1 MGKSQ
6 KRGLRLAVWAA
17 GALMVAAA
25 GDAARAHHS
34 FAVFDI
40 QHPLELRGTVQEFR
54 FTSPHAFIVLQ
65 VKAPDGSIM
74 IWTLEGASAS
84 TLARDGWSSRSLKS
98 GDEVVLTIDPLR
110 SGAPGG
116 AWIGQKINFRDGR
129 PVVCCVPDAF

>member
-6 KRGLRLAVWAA
+6 RSALAVLAA
-17 GALMVAAA
+17 GTVVAAA
-25 GDAARAHHS
+25 GGAARAHHS

-54 FTSPHAFIVLQ
+54 FTSPHSFIILE
-65 VKAPDGSIM
+65 VKAPDGTIM
-74 IWTLEGASAS
+74 IWTLEGASPN
-84 TLARDGWSSRSLKS
+84 TLARDGWSKASLKT

-116 AWIGQKINFRDGR
+116 AWIGQRINFRDGR
-129 PVVCCVPDAF
+129 PVVCCVSDAF